1 MKEAT
6 GEATNTVVTIILIAA
21 VLTMGGVIVRA
32 VMQKISDRAT
42 DTADSSSRS
51 NIYYKSYYRFSFN
64 TFCFYN
70 RNSIIL

>member
-42 DTADSSSRS
+42 DTADSDVDTTL
-51 NIYYKSYYRFSFN
+51 N
-64 TFCFYN
+64 YN
-70 RNSIIL
+70 Y